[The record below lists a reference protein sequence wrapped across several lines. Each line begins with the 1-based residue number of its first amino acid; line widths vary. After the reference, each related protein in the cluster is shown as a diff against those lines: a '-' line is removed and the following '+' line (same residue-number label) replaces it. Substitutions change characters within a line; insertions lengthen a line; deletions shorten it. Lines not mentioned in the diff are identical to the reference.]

1 MRQFYL
7 IDTTLRDGEQAPG
20 VVFSFNEKLE
30 IASILDAAGVPEVE
44 LGTPAI
50 SQVDVEHIR
59 KMASSGFKFR
69 TACWARALEKDI
81 VAAEKTGVQ
90 QINISFPVSEIL
102 LRVLEKDRFWLTSE
116 IERLVLFARK
126 RFEYVSVGA
135 QDASRAEE
143 NVLIEFVEINKT
155 CGAHRIRFADTVGVM
170 TPMKVHQWFDNF
182 STKFPDVDFEF
193 HGHNDLG
200 MATGNTITAL
210 VSGCN
215 CASVTVNGLGERT
228 GNAALE
234 EIAAALKVSYN
245 IDCGI
250 DLKKLVDLSCLVAR
264 ASGRAIH
271 PSKPVSGEMAF
282 SHESGVH
289 CHGLEKDALA
299 YQPFLPGDI
308 GRKQN
313 YVTGR
318 HSGKVSVEKI
328 LIQSGI
334 SLEKNKFGELL
345 SSLKSKSLREKRGL
359 TEEEVMDMARRM

>member
-20 VVFSFNEKLE
+20 VVFSLDEKLE
-30 IASILDAAGVPEVE
+30 IASTLDAAGVPEVE

-50 SQVDVEHIR
+50 STDDVEHIR
-59 KMASSGFKFR
+59 KMASSGFHFR
-69 TACWARALEKDI
+69 TACWGRAMEEDI
-81 VAAEKTGVQ
+81 VAAERTGVEQ
-90 QINISFPVSEIL
+90 VNISFPVSDML
-102 LRVLEKDRFWLTSE
+102 LRVMGKDRSWLTCE
-116 IERLVLFARK
+116 IERLILFARQ

-143 NVLIEFVEINKT
+143 KMLSEFTEISRS
-155 CGAHRIRFADTVGVM
+155 CGAHRVRLADTVGIM
-170 TPMKVHQWFDNF
+170 APLKVQQMFENL
-182 STKFPDVDFEF
+182 STRFPEVDFEF

-200 MATGNTITAL
+200 MATGNTVTAL
-210 VSGCN
+210 LSGCN

-228 GNAALE
+228 GNAPLE
-234 EIAAALKVSYN
+234 EVVAALKVSYN
-245 IDCGI
+245 TDCGI
-250 DLKKLVDLSCLVAR
+250 DLKTLVSLSDLVAR

-271 PSKPVSGEMAF
+271 ASKPVSGEMAF
-282 SHESGVH
+282 SHESGIH

-308 GRKQN
+308 GRQQN

-318 HSGKVSVEKI
+318 HSGKASVEKI
-328 LIQSGI
+328 LSQSGI
-334 SLEKNKFGELL
+334 HLEKNKFAELL

-359 TEEEVMDMARRM
+359 TQDEVLEMARKI